1 MSYKKSFIYIIFS
14 GLFLA
19 FVWVI
24 GYWCLSGIKTNASYY
39 TNERL
44 KIHHDIIKKNDKEKA
59 KLLIIGGSSVLF
71 SVNNKEISNDLNIPA
86 YNMGSVAS
94 LGLDYLLYD
103 AKKEINNND
112 IVLLQL
118 EYSLY
123 DKAYECSEQKIS
135 VIWDN
140 DDKDYLRTL
149 SLTDRIN
156 LIYGISPKLILEKIK
171 TVLLGR
177 KNIDQGIEDAK
188 WIDEYGMVQ
197 SNTIENSNKNKNELL
212 KMKKKI
218 VFNHDAVLDEYKQEN
233 IKDFLSYCRSK
244 NVKVYVTF
252 PPYLHDK
259 KYFNK
264 KDEREIQKIKDFWES
279 NNVKVIN
286 DYTETLYNVD
296 DFCNTIYHLNTNG
309 REKHTKML
317 IERLKLYINNN

>member
-19 FVWVI
+19 FVWII
-24 GYWCLSGIKTNASYY
+24 GYWSLSGIETNASYY

-44 KIHHDIIKKNDKEKA
+44 KIHHDIIGENNREEA

-71 SVNNKEISNDLNIPA
+71 GVNNKEISNELNIPV
-86 YNMGSVAS
+86 YNMGSSAQ

-103 AKKEINNND
+103 AKKEIDNND

-123 DKAYECSEQKIS
+123 DKAYDCSIQKIS
-135 VIWDN
+135 IIWDS
-140 DDKDYLRTL
+140 DDRDYLRTL
-149 SLTDRIN
+149 SLTDRII
-156 LIYGISPKLILEKIK
+156 LIYGISPELIFEKLK

-177 KNIDQGIEDAK
+177 KNINQGIEDAK
-188 WIDEYGMVQ
+188 WIDEYGMIQ
-197 SNTIENSNKNKNELL
+197 SNTIENSNKNELL
-212 KMKKKI
+212 KMEKKI
-218 VFNHDAVLDEYKQEN
+218 VFNNDVVLDEYKKEN
-233 IKDFLSYCRSK
+233 IKEFLSYCRSK

-252 PPYLHDK
+252 PPYLYDK
-259 KYFNK
+259 RYFNK

-286 DYTETLYNVD
+286 NYTDTLYNVD
-296 DFCNTIYHLNTNG
+296 DFYNTVFHLNTDG

-317 IERLKLYINNN
+317 IEKLKPYINNN